1 MKKGMILLSF
11 LFIFLGFISL
21 VPAEVSITQ
30 PESTY
35 NKGDEFGLNVSL
47 VRSDSINGFL
57 EVNIECDSGVVSLY
71 RSPIALKSGQRKNVE
86 ISTFLEEIVIGKVL
100 GKCNVKGSYSDELVK
115 SRDFTISTDV
125 DVSATFLK
133 NSYNPGE
140 NLIFDGLA
148 VKKNGKNLNGFLE
161 VSLPGTSFTN
171 LINVNEGKFSSS
183 ISLPTDLPAG
193 EQSLVLHA
201 YEKDLNGDIINEGTF
216 NSNVKIAQVAKEA
229 KIALNK
235 ESILPGEELIYT
247 VLVYDQTNQDMK
259 AVGEVVIVSSDGKIL
274 SSKSVSSGDAST
286 LLIAS
291 NSTPGLWSVKG
302 KVGEIITKKD
312 FNIENLEKVS
322 FEMMNSSLTVRNIGN
337 VFYNK
342 SIEIKIGDVSE
353 LKQINLMVG
362 ESKRYRLAAPD
373 GNYEV
378 KISEGI
384 ETESLGSVF
393 LTGKTVSVQEE
404 AKMKFLTSTVTWVWV
419 IILILFGLAVA
430 FYYKKIAKSD
440 FVGKK
445 PDYPLLNASNIDS
458 VNRKDIDNGRKEKVN
473 VVSLKIKGLAEFM
486 NEDSSAGEII
496 KRVLQETRELKAKV
510 VQSGENF
517 NMIFAPIMTKDTDNS
532 LRSVNIANLIKREFD
547 AHNKKYAQKIE
558 YGLGIHE
565 GDMIVELNKGDLK
578 FNPLSN
584 AISYAKKMADSLD
597 GEVYLSNQLHSATR
611 AKVKVEKSKDGL
623 YWKVNSIPDG
633 DKHTKF
639 IRKFMERQSRD

>member
-1 MKKGMILLSF
+1 MILLSF

>member
-1 MKKGMILLSF
+1 MILLSF

-171 LINVNEGKFSSS
+171 LINVNEGMFSSS

-274 SSKSVSSGDAST
+274 LSKSVSSGDAST